1 MTKTQYIV
9 ALEIGSSKIVGAIAE
24 KTPSGYVQVNH
35 LEVEKLINSVRHGC
49 VQNVENTK
57 GAINSIIKKL
67 ENRIDGTIEE
77 VIVGLSGRSLHSE
90 PTEVNHNLDATVP
103 ITDEVLERIVND
115 AGKDPIKN
123 YETIEVVPRTY
134 YVDKN
139 ETKSPSGQ
147 FGSNINIKLNLIV
160 AKPNLK
166 LNLDRVMTG
175 GTRVKEYMVTPLV
188 VADEILESSEKS
200 LGCMLIDMGAETTT
214 VSIYKDGS
222 LVYLTTLPLG
232 GRNITRDI
240 TIGLNVLEDTAER
253 VKKNISNPLDKNVD
267 HISIEGVNSID
278 AANYIVARTG
288 EIIANIK
295 QQIQYAGVKAV
306 DLHNIVL
313 IGGGAQL
320 QGIARRIEDE
330 IKLRVRIGS
339 YPRDLNILD
348 HNINRAEYIQL
359 FSLLSKAASVIPF
372 NQSCVKLNTVN
383 VDADYDD
390 ESFRPLHRPN
400 ESEES
405 DNGTFGRFRP
415 EEPATSRPSK
425 PSNSQSSG
433 SSKRRNRPSWLER
446 YQDKFKRLM
455 SEPEDEGQDF

>member
-1 MTKTQYIV
+1 MTKTQYIA

-24 KTPSGYVQVNH
+24 KSPSGYVQINH
-35 LEVEKLINSVRHGC
+35 LEVEKLVNSVRHGC

-57 GAINSIIKKL
+57 GCVNNIIKKL
-67 ENRIDGTIEE
+67 ENRIDGVIDE
-77 VIVGLSGRSLHSE
+77 VYVGFSGRSLHSA

-103 ITDEVLERIVND
+103 ITKEVLDRIISD

-139 ETKSPSGQ
+139 ETKNPSGQ

-160 AKPNLK
+160 AKPTLK

-175 GTRVKEYMVTPLV
+175 STRVKEYLVTPLV
-188 VADEILESSEKS
+188 VADEMLESSEKS
-200 LGCMLIDMGAETTT
+200 LGCMLVDLGAETTT
-214 VSIYKDGS
+214 VSIYKDGA

-240 TIGLNVLEDTAER
+240 TTGLNVLEDTAER

-267 HISIEGVNSID
+267 HISIEGVNSAD

-320 QGIARRIEDE
+320 QGIARKLEDE

-339 YPRDLNILD
+339 YPKTLNILD
-348 HNINRAEYIQL
+348 HNINRAEYVQI
-359 FSLLSKAASVIPF
+359 FALLSKAAQIIPAK
-372 NQSCVKLNTVN
+372 QSCVRLNTYGNLVEGGFDQN
-383 VDADYDD
+383 NEGPKEESRYQYDD
-390 ESFRPLHRPN
+390 
-400 ESEES
+400 
-405 DNGTFGRFRP
+405 FRP
-415 EEPATSRPSK
+415 EEPVKPRRQSEPSREEPKRSK
-425 PSNSQSSG
+425 KKSL
-433 SSKRRNRPSWLER
+433 LEIAR
-446 YQDKFKRLM
+446 ERLEKM
-455 SEPEDEGQDF
+455 MKEPEDEE

>member
-24 KTPSGYVQVNH
+24 KLPSGYVQVNH
-35 LEVEKLINSVRHGC
+35 LEMEKLVNSVRHGC

-77 VIVGLSGRSLHSE
+77 VFVGLSGRSLHSE
-90 PTEVNHNLDATVP
+90 PTEVNQNLDATVP
-103 ITDEVLERIVND
+103 ITDEVLERIVNE
-115 AGKDPIKN
+115 AGKDPIVN
-123 YETIEVVPRTY
+123 YETCEVVPRTY

-188 VADEILESSEKS
+188 VADEILEPSEKS
-200 LGCMLIDMGAETTT
+200 LGCMLVDMGAETTT
-214 VSIYKDGS
+214 VSIYKSGS

-267 HISIEGVNSID
+267 KITIEGVNSAD

-295 QQIQYAGVKAV
+295 QQIQYAGIKTV

-313 IGGGAQL
+313 IGGAAQM

-330 IKLRVRIGS
+330 IKLRVRIGNN
-339 YPRDLNILD
+339 PNGLNILD
-348 HNINRAEYIQL
+348 HNINRPEYVQL
-359 FSLLSKAASVIPF
+359 FSLLSHAAAKTPF
-372 NQSCVKLNTVN
+372 NQSCVRMNT
-383 VDADYDD
+383 YG
-390 ESFRPLHRPN
+390 P
-400 ESEES
+400 SEE
-405 DNGTFGRFRP
+405 TFTPIQGEPNRDDQGYGYGNFRP
-415 EEPATSRPSK
+415 EELKPKASAAQHVEKRKEPKGRTSWISK
-425 PSNSQSSG
+425 AQTQLR
-433 SSKRRNRPSWLER
+433 K
-446 YQDKFKRLM
+446 LM
-455 SEPEDEGQDF
+455 SEPEDEGRDI

>member
-1 MTKTQYIV
+1 MSKSQYIA

-24 KTPSGYVQVNH
+24 KTNAGYVQINH

-57 GAINSIIKKL
+57 MCVNSIIKKL
-67 ENRIDGTIEE
+67 ENRIDGNIEE
-77 VIVGLSGRSLHSE
+77 VFVGFSGRSLHSE

-103 ITDEVLERIVND
+103 ITKEVLERIISD
-115 AGKDPIKN
+115 AGKDPINN

-166 LNLDRVMTG
+166 LNLDRVMNG
-175 GTRVKEYMVTPLV
+175 GARVKEYLVTPLV

-200 LGCMLIDMGAETTT
+200 LGCMLVDMGAETTT

-222 LVYLTTLPLG
+222 LVYLSTLPLG

-267 HISIEGVNSID
+267 RVSIEGVNSTD
-278 AANYIVARTG
+278 AANYIVARAG
-288 EIIANIK
+288 EIIANVK
-295 QQIQYAGVKAV
+295 QQITYAGVKLT

-320 QGIARRIEDE
+320 QGIARKLEDE
-330 IKLRVRIGS
+330 IKLKVRIGS
-339 YPRDLNILD
+339 YPKSLNILD
-348 HNINRAEYIQL
+348 HNINRAEYVQL
-359 FSLLSKAASVIPF
+359 FSLLTKAAAITPF
-372 NQSCVKLNTVN
+372 NQSCVRLN
-383 VDADYDD
+383 D
-390 ESFRPLHRPN
+390 SFEEETFSTSFN
-400 ESEES
+400 SEDKEN
-405 DNGTFGRFRP
+405 DNMGYGYGDFRP
-415 EEPATSRPSK
+415 EEPAPRRVARVEDDDQPEPS
-425 PSNSQSSG
+425 
-433 SSKRRNRPSWLER
+433 RRNRSRSWIER
-446 YQDKFKRLM
+446 ARIQLNKIIK
-455 SEPEDEGQDF
+455 EPEEDGEENF

>member
-24 KTPSGYVQVNH
+24 KTPSGYVQINH
-35 LEVEKLINSVRHGC
+35 LEMEKLINSVRHGC

-67 ENRIDGTIEE
+67 ENRVDGTIEE
-77 VIVGLSGRSLHSE
+77 VFVGLSGRSLHSE
-90 PTEVNHNLDATVP
+90 PTEVNQNLDATVP
-103 ITDEVLERIVND
+103 ITNEVLERIVSE
-115 AGKDPIKN
+115 AGKDPIMN
-123 YETIEVVPRTY
+123 YETCEVVPRTY

-175 GTRVKEYMVTPLV
+175 GARVKEYMVTPLV
-188 VADEILESSEKS
+188 VADEILEPSEKS
-200 LGCMLIDMGAETTT
+200 LGCMLVDLGAETTT

-253 VKKNISNPLDKNVD
+253 IKKNISNPLDKNVD
-267 HISIEGVNSID
+267 KVTIEGVNSTD

-313 IGGGAQL
+313 IGGAAQM

-330 IKLRVRIGS
+330 IKLRVRIGTN
-339 YPRDLNILD
+339 PNGINILD
-348 HNINRAEYIQL
+348 HNINRAEYVQL
-359 FSLLSKAASVIPF
+359 FSLLSHAAAKTPF
-372 NQSCVKLNTVN
+372 NQSCVRLNNYNYN
-383 VDADYDD
+383 VSEQGFTSSNPEPAGDDY
-390 ESFRPLHRPN
+390 SYN
-400 ESEES
+400 
-405 DNGTFGRFRP
+405 TFRP
-415 EEPATSRPSK
+415 EEGPAPKAATNKRKKQMPESRSNRTSWISRA
-425 PSNSQSSG
+425 QQQ
-433 SSKRRNRPSWLER
+433 L
-446 YQDKFKRLM
+446 KRLM
-455 SEPEDEGQDF
+455 TEPEDEGKDI

>member
-1 MTKTQYIV
+1 MSKSQYIA

-24 KTPSGYVQVNH
+24 KNNNGYVEIKH

-57 GAINSIIKKL
+57 GCINNIIKKL
-67 ENRIDGTIEE
+67 ENRIGGTIEE
-77 VIVGLSGRSLHSE
+77 VFVGFSGRSLHSV

-103 ITDEVLERIVND
+103 ITNEVLDRIVND
-115 AGKDPIKN
+115 AGRDPINN
-123 YETIEVVPRTY
+123 YETIKVVPRTY

-160 AKPNLK
+160 AKSTLK
-166 LNLDRVMTG
+166 LNLERVMTG
-175 GTRVKEYMVTPLV
+175 SINVREYMVTPLV

-200 LGCMLIDMGAETTT
+200 LGCMLVDLGAETTT

-240 TIGLNVLEDTAER
+240 TNGLNVLEDTAER

-267 HISIEGVNSID
+267 HISIEGVNSTD

-288 EIIANIK
+288 EIIANIR
-295 QQIQYAGVKAV
+295 QQISYAGVNLV

-330 IKLRVRIGS
+330 IKLKVRMGS
-339 YPRDLNILD
+339 YPKNLNILD
-348 HNINRAEYIQL
+348 HNINRAEYVQL
-359 FSLLSKAASVIPF
+359 FSLLSNAAQKLPY
-372 NQSCVKLNTVN
+372 NQSCVRLNTYGGGDEDFVAPDYGN
-383 VDADYDD
+383 RGTDDGVDSGY
-390 ESFRPLHRPN
+390 
-400 ESEES
+400 
-405 DNGTFGRFRP
+405 GRFR
-415 EEPATSRPSK
+415 EEPDRPTPSRNEPSELR
-425 PSNSQSSG
+425 PEP
-433 SSKRRNRPSWLER
+433 RRQRKVSWLEKAR
-446 YQDKFKRLM
+446 KKMENLIK
-455 SEPEDEGQDF
+455 EPEEDDEE

>member
-1 MTKTQYIV
+1 MSKSQYIV

-24 KTPSGYVQVNH
+24 KTPTGYVQVNH
-35 LEVEKLINSVRHGC
+35 LEVEKVINSVRHGC

-57 GAINSIIKKL
+57 GCINSIIKKL

-77 VIVGLSGRSLHSE
+77 VFVGFSGRSLHSE

-103 ITDEVLERIVND
+103 ITNEVLNRIISD
-115 AGKDPIKN
+115 AGSDPINN
-123 YETIEVVPRTY
+123 YETIKVVPRTY

-160 AKPNLK
+160 AKSTLK
-166 LNLDRVMTG
+166 LNLERVMSG
-175 GTRVKEYMVTPLV
+175 SVSVRDYLVTPLV
-188 VADEILESSEKS
+188 VADEILEAPEKS
-200 LGCMLIDMGAETTT
+200 LGCMLVDIGAETTT

-240 TIGLNVLEDTAER
+240 TIGLNILEDTAER
-253 VKKNISNPLDKNVD
+253 VKKNISNPLEKNVD
-267 HISIEGVNSID
+267 HISIEGVNSAD

-295 QQIQYAGVKAV
+295 QQIVYSGVKLV

-330 IKLRVRIGS
+330 VKLKVRLGT
-339 YPRDLNILD
+339 YPKSLNILD
-348 HNINRAEYIQL
+348 HNINRAEYVQI
-359 FSLLSKAASVIPF
+359 FSLLSSAAQSMPF
-372 NQSCVKLNTVN
+372 NQSCVRLNTYGDHDEYN
-383 VDADYDD
+383 PTFNERNDDDYDD
-390 ESFRPLHRPN
+390 GYTYDKFR
-400 ESEES
+400 E
-405 DNGTFGRFRP
+405 
-415 EEPATSRPSK
+415 EEPARRPS
-425 PSNSQSSG
+425 QSHT
-433 SSKRRNRPSWLER
+433 SSRSSREERTETRRRKRSWLDIARNKLE
-446 YQDKFKRLM
+446 KM
-455 SEPEDEGQDF
+455 MNEPEDEE

>member
-24 KTPSGYVQVNH
+24 KNLSGYVQVNH
-35 LEVEKLINSVRHGC
+35 LEVEKLINSVRYGC

-57 GAINSIIKKL
+57 GAINTILKKL
-67 ENRIDGTIEE
+67 ENRVNGTIES
-77 VIVGLSGRSLHSE
+77 VYVGLSGRSLHSE
-90 PTEVNHNLDATVP
+90 PTEVNH
-103 ITDEVLERIVND
+103 RIVND

-175 GTRVKEYMVTPLV
+175 GARVKDYMVTPLV
-188 VADEILESSEKS
+188 VADEILEPSEKS
-200 LGCMLIDMGAETTT
+200 LGCMLVDIGAETTT
-214 VSIYKDGS
+214 VSIYKDGA

-253 VKKNISNPLDKNVD
+253 VKKNINNPLDKNVD
-267 HISIEGVNSID
+267 RISIEGVNSMD

-295 QQIQYAGVKAV
+295 QQIQYAG
-306 DLHNIVL
+306 LM
-313 IGGGAQL
+313 GGGAQRP
-320 QGIARRIEDE
+320 GIARRIEDE
-330 IKLRVRIGS
+330 IKLRVRLGS
-339 YPRDLNILD
+339 FPQGINILD

-359 FSLLSKAASVIPF
+359 FSLLSKAASNMPA
-372 NQSCVKLNTVN
+372 NQSCVRPNDYN
-383 VDADYDD
+383 VADD
-390 ESFRPLHRPN
+390 EFVPSYRDTHENDDQYGYDSFREDEPKPN
-400 ESEES
+400 KA
-405 DNGTFGRFRP
+405 
-415 EEPATSRPSK
+415 ATSPSGE
-425 PSNSQSSG
+425 SRSSQT
-433 SSKRRNRPSWLER
+433 KREKKTWF
-446 YQDKFKRLM
+446 DKYREKINRLM
-455 SEPEDEGQDF
+455 AEPEDEGQDF

>member
-1 MTKTQYIV
+1 MSKSQYIA

-24 KTPSGYVQVNH
+24 KTNAGYVQVNH

-57 GAINSIIKKL
+57 GCINSIIRKL
-67 ENRIDGTIEE
+67 ENRIDGTIDE
-77 VIVGLSGRSLHSE
+77 VYVGFSGRSLHSE
-90 PTEVNHNLDATVP
+90 PTEVNHTLDATVP
-103 ITDEVLERIVND
+103 ITDEVLDRIVAE
-115 AGKDPIKN
+115 AGRDPIKN
-123 YETIEVVPRTY
+123 YETIKVVPRTY

-160 AKPNLK
+160 ARPNLK

-175 GTRVKEYMVTPLV
+175 STRVREYLVTPLV

-200 LGCMLIDMGAETTT
+200 LGCMLVDLGAETTT

-240 TIGLNVLEDTAER
+240 TVGLNVLEDTAER

-267 HISIEGVNSID
+267 HVSIEGVNSTD

-295 QQIQYAGVKAV
+295 QQISYAGVKIV

-320 QGIARRIEDE
+320 QGIARSIEDS
-330 IKLRVRIGS
+330 IKLKVRLGTH
-339 YPRDLNILD
+339 PKNLNILD
-348 HNINRAEYIQL
+348 HNINRAEYVQL
-359 FSLLSKAASVIPF
+359 FSLLSNAAQNLPY
-372 NQSCVKLNTVN
+372 NQSCVRLNTYGN
-383 VDADYDD
+383 TDEDYVAPDYGNRGND
-390 ESFRPLHRPN
+390 EI
-400 ESEES
+400 
-405 DNGTFGRFRP
+405 DYGYKRFRD
-415 EEPATSRPSK
+415 EEPRQSKQSRPEANER
-425 PSNSQSSG
+425 PEP
-433 SSKRRNRPSWLER
+433 RRQKKVSWLEKAR
-446 YQDKFKRLM
+446 KKMENLIK
-455 SEPEDEGQDF
+455 EPEEDEE

>member
-24 KTPSGYVQVNH
+24 KNLSGYVQINH
-35 LEVEKLINSVRHGC
+35 LEVEKLINSVRYGC

-57 GAINSIIKKL
+57 GAINTILKKL
-67 ENRIDGTIEE
+67 ENRVNGTIES
-77 VIVGLSGRSLHSE
+77 VYVGLSGRSLHSE

-103 ITDEVLERIVND
+103 ITNDVLERIVND

-175 GTRVKEYMVTPLV
+175 GARVKDYMVTPLV
-188 VADEILESSEKS
+188 VADEILEPSEKS
-200 LGCMLIDMGAETTT
+200 LGCMLVDIGAETTT
-214 VSIYKDGS
+214 VSIYKDGA

-253 VKKNISNPLDKNVD
+253 VKKNINNPLDKNVD
-267 HISIEGVNSID
+267 RISIEGVNSMD

-320 QGIARRIEDE
+320 PGIARRIEDE
-330 IKLRVRIGS
+330 IKLRVRLGS
-339 YPRDLNILD
+339 FPQGINILD

-359 FSLLSKAASVIPF
+359 FSLLSKAASNMPA
-372 NQSCVKLNTVN
+372 NQSCVRPNDYN
-383 VDADYDD
+383 VADD
-390 ESFRPLHRPN
+390 EFVPSYRDTHENDDQYGYDSFREDEPKPN
-400 ESEES
+400 KA
-405 DNGTFGRFRP
+405 
-415 EEPATSRPSK
+415 ATSPSGE
-425 PSNSQSSG
+425 SRSSQT
-433 SSKRRNRPSWLER
+433 KREKKTWF
-446 YQDKFKRLM
+446 DKYREKINRLM
-455 SEPEDEGQDF
+455 AEPEDEEQDF

>member
-24 KTPSGYVQVNH
+24 KNLSGYVQVNH
-35 LEVEKLINSVRHGC
+35 LEVEKLINSVRFGC

-57 GAINSIIKKL
+57 GAINSILKKL
-67 ENRIDGTIEE
+67 ENRVDGTIES
-77 VIVGLSGRSLHSE
+77 VYVGLSGRSLHSE

-103 ITDEVLERIVND
+103 ITNDVLERIVND

-175 GTRVKEYMVTPLV
+175 GARVKDYMVTPLV
-188 VADEILESSEKS
+188 VADEILEPSEKS
-200 LGCMLIDMGAETTT
+200 LGCMLVDIGAETTT
-214 VSIYKDGS
+214 VSIYKDGA

-253 VKKNISNPLDKNVD
+253 VKKNINNPLDKNVD
-267 HISIEGVNSID
+267 RISIEGVNSMD

-313 IGGGAQL
+313 IGGGGQL
-320 QGIARRIEDE
+320 PGIARRIEDE
-330 IKLRVRIGS
+330 IKLRVRLGS
-339 YPRDLNILD
+339 FPQGINILD

-359 FSLLSKAASVIPF
+359 FSLLSKAASNMPA
-372 NQSCVKLNTVN
+372 NQSCV
-383 VDADYDD
+383 
-390 ESFRPLHRPN
+390 RPN
-400 ESEES
+400 SYNGGNDEFVTSYRDTHENDDQYGY
-405 DNGTFGRFRP
+405 DNFR
-415 EEPATSRPSK
+415 EDEPKPNKAATSKSGEGHSSQTK
-425 PSNSQSSG
+425 PE
-433 SSKRRNRPSWLER
+433 KKTWF
-446 YQDKFKRLM
+446 DKYREKINRLM

>member
-24 KTPSGYVQVNH
+24 KNLSGYVQVNH
-35 LEVEKLINSVRHGC
+35 LEVEKLINSVRYGC

-57 GAINSIIKKL
+57 GAINTILKKL
-67 ENRIDGTIEE
+67 ENRVNGTIES
-77 VIVGLSGRSLHSE
+77 VYVGLSGRSLHSE

-103 ITDEVLERIVND
+103 ITNDVLERIVND

-175 GTRVKEYMVTPLV
+175 GARVKDYMVTPLV
-188 VADEILESSEKS
+188 VADEILEPSEKS
-200 LGCMLIDMGAETTT
+200 LGCMLVDIGAETTT
-214 VSIYKDGS
+214 VSIYKDGA

-253 VKKNISNPLDKNVD
+253 VKKNINNPLDKNVD
-267 HISIEGVNSID
+267 RISIEGVNSMD

-320 QGIARRIEDE
+320 PGIARRIEDE
-330 IKLRVRIGS
+330 IKLRVRLGS
-339 YPRDLNILD
+339 FPQGINILD

-359 FSLLSKAASVIPF
+359 FSLLSKAASNMPA
-372 NQSCVKLNTVN
+372 NQSCVRPNDYN
-383 VDADYDD
+383 VADD
-390 ESFRPLHRPN
+390 EVVPSYRDTHENDDQYGYDSFR
-400 ESEES
+400 E
-405 DNGTFGRFRP
+405 D
-415 EEPATSRPSK
+415 EPRPSK
-425 PSNSQSSG
+425 AATSPSGESPSSQT
-433 SSKRRNRPSWLER
+433 KREKKTWF
-446 YQDKFKRLM
+446 DKYREKINRLM
-455 SEPEDEGQDF
+455 AEPEDEGQDF

>member
-1 MTKTQYIV
+1 MSKSQYIA

-24 KTPSGYVQVNH
+24 KTNAGYVQVNH

-57 GAINSIIKKL
+57 GCINSIIRKL
-67 ENRIDGTIEE
+67 ENRIDGTIDE
-77 VIVGLSGRSLHSE
+77 VYVGFSGRSLHSE
-90 PTEVNHNLDATVP
+90 PTEVNHTLDATVP
-103 ITDEVLERIVND
+103 ITDEVLDRIVAE
-115 AGKDPIKN
+115 AGRDPIKN
-123 YETIEVVPRTY
+123 YETIKVVPRTY

-160 AKPNLK
+160 ARPNLK

-175 GTRVKEYMVTPLV
+175 STRVREYLVTPLV

-200 LGCMLIDMGAETTT
+200 LGCMLVDLGAETTT

-240 TIGLNVLEDTAER
+240 TVGLNVLEDTAER

-267 HISIEGVNSID
+267 HVSIEGVNSTD

-295 QQIQYAGVKAV
+295 QQISYAGVKIV

-320 QGIARRIEDE
+320 QGIARSIEDS
-330 IKLRVRIGS
+330 IKLKVRLGTH
-339 YPRDLNILD
+339 PKNLNILD
-348 HNINRAEYIQL
+348 HNINRAEYVQL
-359 FSLLSKAASVIPF
+359 FSLLSNAAQNLPY
-372 NQSCVKLNTVN
+372 NQSCVRLNTYGN
-383 VDADYDD
+383 TDEDYVAPDYGNRGND
-390 ESFRPLHRPN
+390 EIDYGYN
-400 ESEES
+400 
-405 DNGTFGRFRP
+405 RFRE
-415 EEPATSRPSK
+415 EEPRQSK
-425 PSNSQSSG
+425 PSRPEADERPEP
-433 SSKRRNRPSWLER
+433 KRRRGLSWLEKAR
-446 YQDKFKRLM
+446 NKMEKLM
-455 SEPEDEGQDF
+455 NEPEDDE

>member
-1 MTKTQYIV
+1 MTKTQHIV

-77 VIVGLSGRSLHSE
+77 VFVGLSGRSLHSE
-90 PTEVNHNLDATVP
+90 PTEVNQNLDATVP
-103 ITDEVLERIVND
+103 ITNEVLERIVSD
-115 AGKDPIKN
+115 AGKDPIMN

-175 GTRVKEYMVTPLV
+175 GARVKDYMVTPLV
-188 VADEILESSEKS
+188 VADEILEPSEKS
-200 LGCMLIDMGAETTT
+200 LGCMLVDVGAETTT

-222 LVYLTTLPLG
+222 LVYPTTLPLG

-240 TIGLNVLEDTAER
+240 TMGLNVLEDTAER

-267 HISIEGVNSID
+267 KITIEGINSTD

-295 QQIQYAGVKAV
+295 QQIQYAGVKTV

-320 QGIARRIEDE
+320 QGIDRRIEDE
-330 IKLRVRIGS
+330 IKLRVRRGS
-339 YPRDLNILD
+339 YPKDLNILD
-348 HNINRAEYIQL
+348 HNINRAEYVQL
-359 FSLLSKAASVIPF
+359 FSLLSKAASTTPF
-372 NQSCVKLNTVN
+372 NQSCVRLNTYN
-383 VDADYDD
+383 GNDDTFAPTYHGGSDDNENRYDY
-390 ESFRPLHRPN
+390 SNFREEEPAPTKAAARPN
-400 ESEES
+400 ESR
-405 DNGTFGRFRP
+405 T
-415 EEPATSRPSK
+415 
-425 PSNSQSSG
+425 SQSKQ
-433 SSKRRNRPSWLER
+433 KRKSWFDSYRNKLN
-446 YQDKFKRLM
+446 KLM

>member
-24 KTPSGYVQVNH
+24 KSPSGYVQVNH

-57 GAINSIIKKL
+57 GAINRVIKKL
-67 ENRIDGTIEE
+67 ENRIGGTIDE
-77 VIVGLSGRSLHSE
+77 VFVGLSGRSLHSE

-103 ITDEVLERIVND
+103 ITDQVLERIISE
-115 AGKDPIKN
+115 AGKDPIQN

-139 ETKSPSGQ
+139 ETKSPNGQ
-147 FGSNINIKLNLIV
+147 YDSNINIKLNLIV

-166 LNLDRVMTG
+166 LNLDRVMSG
-175 GTRVKEYMVTPLV
+175 STRVKEYMVTPLV
-188 VADEILESSEKS
+188 VADEILEPSEKS
-200 LGCMLIDMGAETTT
+200 LGCMLVDIGAETTT
-214 VSIYKDGS
+214 VSFYKDGS
-222 LVYLTTLPLG
+222 LVYLSTLPLG

-240 TIGLNVLEDTAER
+240 TTGLNILEDTAER
-253 VKKNISNPLDKNVD
+253 VKKNISNPLDKKVEQITID
-267 HISIEGVNSID
+267 GVNSAD

-295 QQIQYAGVKAV
+295 QQILYADIKTV

-320 QGIARRIEDE
+320 QGIARRLEDE
-330 IKLRVRIGS
+330 IKLRVRMGS

-348 HNINRAEYIQL
+348 HNINRNEYIQL
-359 FSLLSKAASVIPF
+359 FSLLSKAASTTPF
-372 NQSCVKLNTVN
+372 NQSCVRMNSYQSEQDDFTT
-383 VDADYDD
+383 DYSRTQTNDNEQYSYD
-390 ESFRPLHRPN
+390 SFR
-400 ESEES
+400 EA
-405 DNGTFGRFRP
+405 
-415 EEPATSRPSK
+415 EPAARPAAK
-425 PSNSQSSG
+425 PSEGTRQQG
-433 SSKRRNRPSWLER
+433 KHRKTTTWLER
-446 YQDKFKRLM
+446 YKEKFKNLM
-455 SEPEDEGQDF
+455 NEPEDEGQDF

>member
-1 MTKTQYIV
+1 MTKTQHIV

-77 VIVGLSGRSLHSE
+77 VFVGFSGRSLHSE

-103 ITDEVLERIVND
+103 ITNDVLERIVSE

-175 GTRVKEYMVTPLV
+175 GARVRDYLVTPLV
-188 VADEILESSEKS
+188 VADEILEPSEKS
-200 LGCMLIDMGAETTT
+200 LGCMLVDVGAETTT

-240 TIGLNVLEDTAER
+240 TMGLNVLEDTAER

-267 HISIEGVNSID
+267 HISIEGVNSVD

-295 QQIQYAGVKAV
+295 QQIQYAGIKTV

-320 QGIARRIEDE
+320 QGIDRRIEDE
-330 IKLRVRIGS
+330 IKLRVRKGT

-348 HNINRAEYIQL
+348 HNINRAEYVQL
-359 FSLLSKAASVIPF
+359 FSLLSKAARETPF
-372 NQSCVKLNTVN
+372 NQTCVRMNTYN
-383 VDADYDD
+383 GDD
-390 ESFRPLHRPN
+390 DGFTPTYHGGD
-400 ESEES
+400 
-405 DNGTFGRFRP
+405 DNGGYDYGRFR
-415 EEPATSRPSK
+415 EEEAPAKTATQSK
-425 PSNSQSSG
+425 PSQPSG
-433 SSKRRNRPSWLER
+433 KRPKKTSWL
-446 YQDKFKRLM
+446 DKYRKQLNKLM

>member
-1 MTKTQYIV
+1 MSNSQYIA

-24 KTPSGYVQVNH
+24 KTTSGYVQINH

-57 GAINSIIKKL
+57 GCINNIIKKL
-67 ENRIDGTIEE
+67 ENRIDGTINE
-77 VIVGLSGRSLHSE
+77 VFVGLSGRSLHSE
-90 PTEVNHNLDATVP
+90 PTEVNHNLDSTVP
-103 ITDEVLERIVND
+103 ITEKVLESIVSE
-115 AGKDPIKN
+115 AGRDPIKN
-123 YETIEVVPRTY
+123 YETIQVVPRTY
-134 YVDKN
+134 FVDKN

-160 AKPNLK
+160 AKPTLK
-166 LNLDRVMTG
+166 LNLERAMGTPRV
-175 GTRVKEYMVTPLV
+175 REYLVTPLV

-200 LGCMLIDMGAETTT
+200 LGCMLVDLGAETTT

-240 TIGLNVLEDTAER
+240 FTSLNVLEDTAER
-253 VKKNISNPLDKNVD
+253 VKKNISNPLDKNVE
-267 HISIEGVNSID
+267 HVSIEGINSAD

-295 QQIQYAGVKAV
+295 QQISYAGVKTV

-330 IKLRVRIGS
+330 IKLSVRIGS
-339 YPRDLNILD
+339 YPKALNILD
-348 HNINRAEYIQL
+348 HNINRTEYVQL
-359 FSLLSKAASVIPF
+359 FSLLSRASQLMPPGE
-372 NQSCVKLNTVN
+372 SCVRLNTYNNDGFGGIGAGGDESEDPFGYSFREEETPV
-383 VDADYDD
+383 VDKPSRVEQPREIKRRKRSSWIEKARTRLEQMMNEPDEDD
-390 ESFRPLHRPN
+390 E
-400 ESEES
+400 
-405 DNGTFGRFRP
+405 
-415 EEPATSRPSK
+415 
-425 PSNSQSSG
+425 
-433 SSKRRNRPSWLER
+433 
-446 YQDKFKRLM
+446 
-455 SEPEDEGQDF
+455 

>member
-24 KTPSGYVQVNH
+24 KSPSGYVQVNH

-57 GAINSIIKKL
+57 GAINRVIKKL
-67 ENRIDGTIEE
+67 ENRIGGTIDE
-77 VIVGLSGRSLHSE
+77 VFVGLSGRSLHSE

-103 ITDEVLERIVND
+103 ITDQVLERIISE
-115 AGKDPIKN
+115 AGKDPIQN

-139 ETKSPSGQ
+139 ETKSPNGQ
-147 FGSNINIKLNLIV
+147 YGSNINIKLNLIV

-166 LNLDRVMTG
+166 LNLDRVMSG
-175 GTRVKEYMVTPLV
+175 STRVKEYMVTPLV
-188 VADEILESSEKS
+188 VADEILEPSEKS
-200 LGCMLIDMGAETTT
+200 LGCMLVDIGAETTT
-214 VSIYKDGS
+214 VSFYKDGS
-222 LVYLTTLPLG
+222 LVYLSTLPLG

-240 TIGLNVLEDTAER
+240 TTGLNILEDTAER
-253 VKKNISNPLDKNVD
+253 VKKNISNPLDKKVEQITID
-267 HISIEGVNSID
+267 GVNSAD

-295 QQIQYAGVKAV
+295 QQILYADIKTV

-320 QGIARRIEDE
+320 QGIARRLEDE
-330 IKLRVRIGS
+330 IKLRVRMGS

-348 HNINRAEYIQL
+348 HNINRNEYIQL
-359 FSLLSKAASVIPF
+359 FSLLSKAASTTPF
-372 NQSCVKLNTVN
+372 NQSCVRMNSYQSEQDDFTT
-383 VDADYDD
+383 DYSRTQTNDNEQYSYD
-390 ESFRPLHRPN
+390 SFR
-400 ESEES
+400 EA
-405 DNGTFGRFRP
+405 
-415 EEPATSRPSK
+415 EPAARPAAK
-425 PSNSQSSG
+425 PSEGTRQQG
-433 SSKRRNRPSWLER
+433 KQHKTTWLER
-446 YQDKFKRLM
+446 YKEKFKNLM
-455 SEPEDEGQDF
+455 NEPEDEGQDF

>member
-1 MTKTQYIV
+1 MAKTQYIV

-24 KTPSGYVQVNH
+24 KSPSGYVQVNH
-35 LEVEKLINSVRHGC
+35 LEVEKLINSVRHGV

-67 ENRIDGTIEE
+67 ENRVDGTIDE
-77 VIVGLSGRSLHSE
+77 VFVGLSGRSMHSE
-90 PTEVNHNLDATVP
+90 PTEVNHNLDSTVT
-103 ITDEVLERIVND
+103 ITREVLHNIVQD
-115 AGKDPIKN
+115 AGKDPIMN
-123 YETIEVVPRTY
+123 YDTIEVVPRTY
-134 YVDKN
+134 FVDKN
-139 ETKSPSGQ
+139 ETKSPIGQ

-160 AKPNLK
+160 ARPNLK

-175 GTRVKEYMVTPLV
+175 GTRVKDYLVTPLV
-188 VADEILESSEKS
+188 VADEILEPSEKS
-200 LGCMLIDMGAETTT
+200 LGCMLVDLGAETTT
-214 VSIYKDGS
+214 VSIYKDGA

-267 HISIEGVNSID
+267 RISIEGVSSID

-295 QQIQYAGVKAV
+295 QQIQYAGVKSV

-330 IKLRVRIGS
+330 TKLKVRLGN
-339 YPRDLNILD
+339 YPTDLNILD
-348 HNINRAEYIQL
+348 HNINRMEYIQL
-359 FSLLSKAASVIPF
+359 FSLLSKAARETPF
-372 NQSCVKLNTVN
+372 NQSCVRLNTYN
-383 VDADYDD
+383 DPIAESHPTYGENPSRNDYDYT
-390 ESFRPLHRPN
+390 N
-400 ESEES
+400 
-405 DNGTFGRFRP
+405 FRP
-415 EEPATSRPSK
+415 EEPAPAK
-425 PSNSQSSG
+425 KQHQEQESQPKDTG
-433 SSKRRNRPSWLER
+433 KRRGPSWLER
-446 YQDKFKRLM
+446 YRNKLNRLM
-455 SEPEDEGQDF
+455 IEPEDEGRDF

>member
-24 KTPSGYVQVNH
+24 KNLSGYVQVNH
-35 LEVEKLINSVRHGC
+35 LEVEKLINSVRYGC

-57 GAINSIIKKL
+57 GAINTILKKL
-67 ENRIDGTIEE
+67 ENRVNGTIES
-77 VIVGLSGRSLHSE
+77 VYVGLSGRSLHSE

-103 ITDEVLERIVND
+103 ITNDVLDRIVND

-175 GTRVKEYMVTPLV
+175 GARVKDYMVTPLV
-188 VADEILESSEKS
+188 VADEILEPSEKS
-200 LGCMLIDMGAETTT
+200 LGCMLVDIGAETTT
-214 VSIYKDGS
+214 VSIYKDGA

-253 VKKNISNPLDKNVD
+253 VKKNINNPLDKNVD
-267 HISIEGVNSID
+267 RISIEGVNSMD

-320 QGIARRIEDE
+320 PGIARRIEDE
-330 IKLRVRIGS
+330 IKLRVRLGS
-339 YPRDLNILD
+339 FPQGINILD

-359 FSLLSKAASVIPF
+359 FSLLSKAASNMPA
-372 NQSCVKLNTVN
+372 NQSCVRPNDYN
-383 VDADYDD
+383 VADD
-390 ESFRPLHRPN
+390 EFV
-400 ESEES
+400 
-405 DNGTFGRFRP
+405 
-415 EEPATSRPSK
+415 PS
-425 PSNSQSSG
+425 
-433 SSKRRNRPSWLER
+433 
-446 YQDKFKRLM
+446 
-455 SEPEDEGQDF
+455 